1 MIIKHFE
8 LKKKIND
15 KINFFLLYGSNTGL
29 IEETLDKIIK
39 PNFSKNIYLYDEKE
53 ILVSENDFKEKIF
66 NKSFFEEDKLIIISR
81 CTDKILNLIKDVI
94 EKKVED
100 LKIVMKSDVL
110 EKKSKLRIFFE
121 KNAQTIIVPFYED
134 NHQTLLFFAQNY
146 MRENNIKIS
155 SQNVNIII
163 DRSKGNRINLKNE
176 LEKIAN
182 YSFKKQTIELD
193 EVIKLTN
200 LAENYSISE
209 MVDQCLSGNNKK
221 TINILN
227 ENNPS
232 LEDNIV
238 IVKSFLYKLKRL
250 KILKEI
256 EEESNNT
263 EKAIATYKPPIFWKD
278 KEIVKHQLKI
288 WSKEKI
294 QLQIKKIN
302 DLEKVIK
309 KNSQIANFSINN
321 FIFENLK
328 IVNN

>member
-1 MIIKHFE
+1 MIVKHFE

-53 ILVSENDFKEKIF
+53 ILVSENDFKERIF
-66 NKSFFEEDKLIIISR
+66 NKSFFEEDKLIIINR
-81 CTDKILNLIKDVI
+81 CTDKILNLIKDVV

-121 KNAQTIIVPFYED
+121 KNANTIIVPFYED

-193 EVIKLTN
+193 ELIKLTN

-278 KEIVKHQLKI
+278 KEIVKQQLKI

-294 QLQIKKIN
+294 QLQIKKVN

>member
-1 MIIKHFE
+1 MIVKHFE

-53 ILVSENDFKEKIF
+53 ILVSENDFKERIF

-193 EVIKLTN
+193 ELIKLTN

-294 QLQIKKIN
+294 QLQIKKVN

-328 IVNN
+328 IINN

>member
-53 ILVSENDFKEKIF
+53 ILVSENDFKERIF

>member
-1 MIIKHFE
+1 MIVKHFE

-53 ILVSENDFKEKIF
+53 ILVSENDFKERIF

-121 KNAQTIIVPFYED
+121 KNANTIIVPFYED

-182 YSFKKQTIELD
+182 YSFKKQTIEPD

>member
-1 MIIKHFE
+1 MIVKHFE

-53 ILVSENDFKEKIF
+53 ILVSENDFKERIF
-66 NKSFFEEDKLIIISR
+66 NKSFFEEDKLIIINR
-81 CTDKILNLIKDVI
+81 CTDKILNLIKDVV

-110 EKKSKLRIFFE
+110 ETKSKLRIFFE
-121 KNAQTIIVPFYED
+121 KNANTIIVPFYED

-193 EVIKLTN
+193 ELIKLTN

-278 KEIVKHQLKI
+278 KEIVKQQLKI

-294 QLQIKKIN
+294 QLQIKKVN

>member
-53 ILVSENDFKEKIF
+53 ILVSENDFKERIF
-66 NKSFFEEDKLIIISR
+66 NKSFFEEDKLIIINR
-81 CTDKILNLIKDVI
+81 CTDKILNLIKDVV

>member
-53 ILVSENDFKEKIF
+53 ILVSENDFKERIF
-66 NKSFFEEDKLIIISR
+66 NKSFFEEDKLIIINR
-81 CTDKILNLIKDVI
+81 CTDKILNLIKDVV

-121 KNAQTIIVPFYED
+121 KNANTIIVPFYED

-263 EKAIATYKPPIFWKD
+263 EKAITTYKPPIFWKD
-278 KEIVKHQLKI
+278 KEIVKQQLKI

-294 QLQIKKIN
+294 QLQIKKVN

>member
-1 MIIKHFE
+1 MIVKHFE

-53 ILVSENDFKEKIF
+53 ILVSENDFKERIF
-66 NKSFFEEDKLIIISR
+66 NKSFFEEDKLIIINR
-81 CTDKILNLIKDVI
+81 CTDKILNLIKDVV

-193 EVIKLTN
+193 ELIKLTN

-278 KEIVKHQLKI
+278 KEIVKQQLKI

-294 QLQIKKIN
+294 QLQIKKVN